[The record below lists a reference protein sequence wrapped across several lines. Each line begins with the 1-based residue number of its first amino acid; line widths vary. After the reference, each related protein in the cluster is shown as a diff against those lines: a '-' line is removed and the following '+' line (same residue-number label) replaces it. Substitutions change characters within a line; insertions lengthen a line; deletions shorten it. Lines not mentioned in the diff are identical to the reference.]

1 MQILNSCSF
10 KRVEVET
17 VGEEGGI
24 GWKLITLA
32 LVRDP
37 WKSYLMFLSRE
48 TDLQLCQIY
57 TKINIYIQFCIK
69 VVGLKRS
76 NSENMQP
83 IWKRWY
89 LKES

>member
-1 MQILNSCSF
+1 M
-10 KRVEVET
+10 K
-17 VGEEGGI
+17 GGI

-32 LVRDP
+32 HDHDP
-37 WKSYLMFLSRE
+37 WKLYLMFLSQE

-76 NSENMQP
+76 NSADATN
-83 IWKRWY
+83 
-89 LKES
+89 LKTMISQRNLIVT